1 MDMRKHIQ
9 ELAAANRNATTE
21 RGREAVE
28 AEMQELRALDP
39 KAFTEALESLIKD
52 TAMRVEEL
60 TMAEKIGEVAEM
72 VSMAYIARTYFG
84 KSRSWLAHKLHGDLV
99 NGKPSHF
106 TESELKTLKEALGDM
121 SKKLGSLSV
130 SL

>member
-1 MDMRKHIQ
+1 MDMRKRIQ

-39 KAFTEALESLIKD
+39 KAFTEALESLIK
-52 TAMRVEEL
+52 RVEEL